1 MSSIESHLS
10 QADKDYIEAVCHRA
24 RSATFA
30 ISKISTE
37 KKNAVLST
45 LAKLLKENHQA
56 IINENQNDIKNA
68 RQLSL
73 SEAMVDRLVL
83 SNKSIDSIVRSL
95 YEIIDLKDPV
105 GEVIT
110 GWRSSNSLEFRK
122 VKIPIGVITVVYESR
137 PNVTIDVGA
146 LALKSS
152 NVSILRG
159 GKEAIHSNKILISYF
174 IKALKENYLPETAV
188 QLIDNPDKSLM
199 VHLLKQSNLVDLIIP
214 RGGSSLISFV
224 NQNSHIPVVKHD
236 KGVCHIYVDG
246 SADKQQAE
254 QIVLNAKIQRPGV
267 CNAVETV
274 LLDQNYAYKE
284 ELLESLKKENVVL
297 HGDEETTKQF
307 ASIEILPL
315 TGESYNT
322 EYLSMDISVKVVNG
336 VDKAIAHIQQ
346 YGSSHSEA
354 IISRD
359 YQTIQTFVNSLQSA
373 ALFINTSTRFHD
385 GGQFGFG
392 AEVGI
397 STGKLHSR
405 GPMGLDDLTTYKYI
419 VQGNGQVRE

>member
-1 MSSIESHLS
+1 MYSIDSNLS
-10 QADKDYIEAVCHRA
+10 QKDKNYVEAICHSA
-24 RSATFA
+24 KSATFT

-37 KKNAVLST
+37 KKNAVLFT
-45 LAKLLKENHQA
+45 LANLLKENHKT
-56 IINENQNDIKNA
+56 IINENQKDIKNA
-68 RQLSL
+68 QQLSL
-73 SEAMVDRLVL
+73 SEAMVDRLIL
-83 SNKSIDSIVRSL
+83 SDKSIDSMVQSL

-122 VKIPIGVITVVYESR
+122 VKIPIGVIAVIYESR

-152 NVSILRG
+152 NASILRG

-174 IKALKENYLPETAV
+174 AEALRENSLPETAV

-199 VHLLKQSNLVDLIIP
+199 VHLLKQSSLVDLIIP
-214 RGGSSLISFV
+214 RGGSNLISFV

-236 KGVCHIYVDG
+236 KGVCHIYVDS

-254 QIVLNAKIQRPGV
+254 EIVLNAKIQRPGV
-267 CNAVETV
+267 CNAVETI
-274 LLDQNYAYKE
+274 LLDHNFTSKE

-297 HGDEETTKQF
+297 HGDEDTINQF
-307 ASIEILPL
+307 ASIKISPLPE
-315 TGESYNT
+315 ESYNT

-336 VDKAIAHIQQ
+336 VDEAIAHIQK

-359 YQTIQTFVNSLQSA
+359 YQTIQTFVDSLQSA
-373 ALFINTSTRFHD
+373 ALFINASTRFHD
-385 GGQFGFG
+385 GGKFGFG

-405 GPMGLDDLTTYKYI
+405 GPMGLTDLTTYKYI